1 MAKEIFATGLTG
13 RCYKMLE
20 SGSCKVGREI
30 EVLQKNENALSVI
43 RINKLFFNPSE
54 NLDLLPKFRTL
65 ETLSVSL
72 QNDINRRLNGLY
84 GTAFMEKR

>member
-1 MAKEIFATGLTG
+1 
-13 RCYKMLE
+13 MLE

-54 NLDLLPKFRTL
+54 NLDLLPKFGTL
-65 ETLSVSL
+65 ETLSVSW

>member
-1 MAKEIFATGLTG
+1 
-13 RCYKMLE
+13 MLE
-20 SGSCKVGREI
+20 NGSCKVGREI

-65 ETLSVSL
+65 ETLSVSW

-84 GTAFMEKR
+84 GTVFMEKR

>member
-43 RINKLFFNPSE
+43 RINKLFFNPS
-54 NLDLLPKFRTL
+54 
-65 ETLSVSL
+65 
-72 QNDINRRLNGLY
+72 
-84 GTAFMEKR
+84 

>member
-1 MAKEIFATGLTG
+1 V
-13 RCYKMLE
+13 LE
-20 SGSCKVGREI
+20 NGSCKVGREI

-65 ETLSVSL
+65 ETLSVSW

-84 GTAFMEKR
+84 GTVFMEKR

>member
-1 MAKEIFATGLTG
+1 M
-13 RCYKMLE
+13 M
-20 SGSCKVGREI
+20 
-30 EVLQKNENALSVI
+30 

-65 ETLSVSL
+65 ETLSVSW

-84 GTAFMEKR
+84 GTAFIEKR